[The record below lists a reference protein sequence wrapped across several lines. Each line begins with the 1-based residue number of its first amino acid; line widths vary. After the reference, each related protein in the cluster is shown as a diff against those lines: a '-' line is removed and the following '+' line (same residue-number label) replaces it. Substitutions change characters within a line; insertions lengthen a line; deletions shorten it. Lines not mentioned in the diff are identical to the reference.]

1 MHSHHILDAM
11 LPGRAGPFPAV
22 IASDAGRN
30 RLRLLAGRCAERV
43 SSIVARELPRT
54 FAGT

>member
-11 LPGRAGPFPAV
+11 LPGRAGPFPAM

-54 FAGT
+54 VVGT